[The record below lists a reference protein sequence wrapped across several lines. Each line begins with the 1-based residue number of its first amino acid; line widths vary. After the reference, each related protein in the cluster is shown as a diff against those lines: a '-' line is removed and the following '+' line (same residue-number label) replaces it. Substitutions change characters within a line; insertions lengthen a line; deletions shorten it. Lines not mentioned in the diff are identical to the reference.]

1 MKIISNCWPTVTKPA
16 VPISCK
22 LTTTFTYGEF
32 KGYWFGSYRWF
43 HHCDFKQRCKQQK
56 LLLLSQETL
65 RRKITSLKWWA
76 ENSQQFRNLKKS
88 CIVCC
93 SFLYVC
99 REGKSRN
106 KTMRKDQ
113 IWSQCWKQNK
123 KYVYIY
129 IFLNI
134 LSYHSIIGTHL
145 WERVDL
151 LDIHSRSLWY
161 LNTRLPWLIR
171 STSSLRCCCYK
182 KEAKQVDSFILYS

>member
-88 CIVCC
+88 CIVCR

-129 IFLNI
+129 IFFKYSQ
-134 LSYHSIIGTHL
+134 LSQYNWYSPLGEGGSPRHPQSQPLVPQHSPPLTH
-145 WERVDL
+145 
-151 LDIHSRSLWY
+151 
-161 LNTRLPWLIR
+161 
-171 STSSLRCCCYK
+171 
-182 KEAKQVDSFILYS
+182 QVH